1 MVLKPFVNKG
11 DFEGVFK
18 EYYNPLV
25 NFINKYL
32 NNIESSRE
40 IIQMTFVKI
49 WNNRENIEV
58 RTSIK
63 AYLYQIA
70 KNSMIDYIRS
80 NKNNASNI
88 ELNIKQLEEY
98 AEDEATDLDPY
109 IVRQAIEKALSPL
122 KPKSKEIFI
131 MNKFEGLNYEEIAE
145 YLNISKRSVED
156 NISKVIK
163 HLKEELKNHPYFFD

>member
-1 MVLKPFVNKG
+1 MVLRPFVSKG
-11 DFEGVFK
+11 DFEAVFK

-25 NFINKYL
+25 NFVNKYL
-32 NNIESSRE
+32 NNVESSRE

-49 WNNRENIEV
+49 WNNKENIEV
-58 RTSIK
+58 KSSIK

-80 NKNNASNI
+80 NKNSVSNI
-88 ELNIKQLEEY
+88 ELNIKQMEEY
-98 AEDEATDLDPY
+98 PEDESTELDPY
-109 IVRQAIEKALSPL
+109 IVRQAIEKALLPL
-122 KPKSKEIFI
+122 KPKSREIFV

-145 YLNISKRSVED
+145 YLDISKRSVED